1 MTILSKGECKPHI
14 FAIADN
20 AYTGM
25 KRNDVNQDSS
35 LKFLLKIIFA

>member
-1 MTILSKGECKPHI
+1 MVNNFLLPENLGECKPHI

-25 KRNDVNQDSS
+25 G
-35 LKFLLKIIFA
+35 L